1 LAAAG
6 AGTAAQAAKLAA
18 ELARLMDDVE
28 TENVSLERLKGLV
41 PDAFSGHWQKT
52 LRFLDIV
59 LDWWPRHLA
68 EKELISPVDR
78 RNRLILAEARRLAA
92 APSGSVIVAGVTGSI
107 PATVELMRVVAS
119 LPAGAIVLPGLD
131 QYLDEASWQAISPD
145 HPEHPQFGL
154 KRLIEALGI
163 SREAVHVLP
172 GAEPGESAAMRRHFV
187 GEALRPA
194 ATTERWHDF
203 IAAADRARFRRALS
217 GISRIE
223 APTTEDEAE
232 VIALIMREAA
242 ETPGRTAAL
251 VARDRLLARRVA
263 TRLETWGIRV
273 DDSAGRPLAKTV
285 PGTFLDLVIEAQD
298 KALAPVPLMA
308 LLKHPLTRL
317 GLAAGKVRRA
327 ARALEISAFR
337 TTYLGEG
344 IGAVEAALEGA
355 ARAATSGSPRR
366 AAVRRLRDQ
375 DWLSAREL
383 VARLKQALGSFDELW
398 ASERRQSF
406 RDFVRAHIA
415 AAETLAAPPD
425 AKAKSPVWEG
435 EAGEE
440 LSKLLAGLIDDD
452 LPALDIAAADY
463 AELFR
468 GLVAGETVR
477 SRTPVHPRLSIWG
490 PFESRLQQADIVILG
505 GLNEGT
511 WPEAADPGPW
521 LNRPMR
527 QLLGLPQPE
536 ERIGY
541 AAHDF
546 ASLLGA
552 PRVYLTRAQKI
563 DGVPTVASR
572 WLLRL
577 EALLEGLGLTDT
589 VAPEQPWLAWATA
602 RNDCR
607 ERRVVSAPEPR
618 PPVAL
623 RPRRLSVSDVETWIA
638 NPYQIF
644 AGKILGLVPLPKLG
658 AEPDAALRGTIIHQ
672 ALARFAAAFPLDL
685 PADPERELMRIA
697 EETLADYLGS
707 ARVAAFWLPRFE
719 RFAAWF
725 AATEP
730 QRRAG
735 VRACHSEVRGARVL
749 DAPAGAFTLRARA
762 DRIDVRA
769 DGIVITDYK
778 SGASLDRLRSDAQK
792 GYAPQLALEA
802 AMALAWGFAGIEATR
817 VAGLRYIST
826 SGGEPP
832 GAEIDL
838 KVDDFTALA
847 RHAEAGLERLIAD
860 FDRAE
865 TPYRAVRRPR
875 YSHQYKY
882 DDYAHL
888 ARAAEWASV
897 EPDEE

>member
-1 LAAAG
+1 
-6 AGTAAQAAKLAA
+6 
-18 ELARLMDDVE
+18 
-28 TENVSLERLKGLV
+28 
-41 PDAFSGHWQKT
+41 
-52 LRFLDIV
+52 
-59 LDWWPRHLA
+59 
-68 EKELISPVDR
+68 
-78 RNRLILAEARRLAA
+78 
-92 APSGSVIVAGVTGSI
+92 VIVAGVTGSI